1 MVSQAM
7 PVPFDHV
14 QFIYNAQAGNR
25 RVSRE
30 LNTIMASLNR
40 AFPTSHIG
48 IRPTTGPHDATA
60 IAADVTAR
68 WGERALVI
76 IAGGDGS
83 VSEAANGLIGTRT
96 PLLVLPYGT
105 GNDFSRAIYRDSPRE
120 PQAILAAL
128 REATHLGQPPVSVT
142 PIDAMRTRAPRYRLS
157 NGQRKQN
164 LDRYA
169 INVISMGFDSVI
181 GISADTL
188 HRKIPWLLGMSYPIS
203 VLTELTK
210 QRDFELSVTWRDDE
224 GRAHSDA
231 QRYTVCAVANASHY
245 GGGFEP
251 NPNAIIND
259 GLIQVILSRE
269 LQLLDIARLIGK
281 FRRGEKLP
289 SEYVKQFT
297 GREFSFTALGETE
310 LVLTLDGQGVYTREL
325 QVNVRENA
333 LLLAR
338 PMTWPTPRALS
349 NNS

>member
-1 MVSQAM
+1 MVKVAASPA
-7 PVPFDHV
+7 FDHV

-30 LNTIMASLNR
+30 LNMIMAHLNT
-40 AFPTSHIG
+40 AFPTAHIG
-48 IRPTTGPHDATA
+48 VRPTTGPHDATT
-60 IAADVTAR
+60 IAARISAQWD
-68 WGERALVI
+68 ERALVI

-105 GNDFSRAIYRDSPRE
+105 GNDFSRAIYRGESRE
-120 PQAILAAL
+120 PRSILAAM
-128 REATHLGQPPVSVT
+128 RQAAQMGRSPVSTVAV
-142 PIDAMRTRAPRYRLS
+142 DAMRTRAPRYRLPD
-157 NGQRKQN
+157 GTRKHD

-181 GISADTL
+181 GISADAL

-210 QRDFELSVTWRDDE
+210 QRDFELAVTWRDAE
-224 GRAHSDA
+224 NRTQCES

-251 NPNAIIND
+251 NPNAILND
-259 GLIQVILSRE
+259 GLIEVILSND
-269 LQLLDIARLIGK
+269 LKLLDIARLIGK

-289 SEYVKQFT
+289 AEYVKELT
-297 GREFSFTALGETE
+297 GREFSFSALGDSE
-310 LVLTLDGQGVYTREL
+310 LILTLDGQGVYTREL
-325 QVNVRENA
+325 RVTVHEDA
-333 LLLAR
+333 LRIAT
-338 PMTWPTPRALS
+338 PSTWSTPRAFRLQS
-349 NNS
+349 